1 MRIFF
6 IIIICIFCFVSG
18 MTYKSV
24 DAQTEEPTIDVKEQ
38 PLWDYELEEQA
49 TILQENEPFI
59 YTITSKIEKIF
70 NFLTTILVDFLYQF
84 ASLFF

>member
-49 TILQENEPFI
+49 TILEENEPFI

>member
-6 IIIICIFCFVSG
+6 IIIICIFCFISG

>member
-1 MRIFF
+1 
-6 IIIICIFCFVSG
+6 

-49 TILQENEPFI
+49 TIIQENEPFI

-70 NFLTTILVDFLYQF
+70 NFLTTTLVDFLYQF

>member
-49 TILQENEPFI
+49 TIIQENEPFI

-70 NFLTTILVDFLYQF
+70 NFLTTTLVDFLYQF